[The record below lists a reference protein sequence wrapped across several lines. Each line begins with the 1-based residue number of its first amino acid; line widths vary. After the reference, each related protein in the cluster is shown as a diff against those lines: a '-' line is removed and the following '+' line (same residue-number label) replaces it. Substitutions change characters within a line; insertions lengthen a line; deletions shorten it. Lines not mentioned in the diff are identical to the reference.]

1 MVTSQKALA
10 ELLRYLKAASYH
22 FVAVTPATH
31 ARVLSRPAPKR
42 STLRDIFGWN
52 RKFDPSALSPGILD
66 LLRAADAVGSEGGK
80 FRSKVRV
87 ASLADELLLHSAFP
101 TDDVHSV
108 FFGPDSYRF
117 THFVQQQLPRL
128 GHAKW
133 LIDMGAGS
141 GAGAI
146 ASAKVAKFEKITMID
161 TNVGALDF
169 ASINAQS
176 ASVKA
181 ETLLSDAIPGGADVI
196 IANPPYMMDAAGRSY
211 RDGGDLL
218 GGAVTLDW
226 ARQATACLAPGGA
239 MLLYTGAAY
248 VDGHSPL
255 LTSLATAC
263 AEAAFTLELSEIDPD
278 VFGEELD
285 RPHYGTVERIAAV
298 GAVIRRAPV

>member
-1 MVTSQKALA
+1 MVRSQKALA
-10 ELLRYLKAASYH
+10 ELLRYLKAASYD

-31 ARVLSRPAPKR
+31 ARVLSRPAPKH

-52 RKFDPSALSPGILD
+52 RAFDPSALSPGILD
-66 LLRAADAVGSEGGK
+66 LLRAADAVGWEGGK
-80 FRSKVRV
+80 LRSKVRV

-101 TDDVHSV
+101 TDDAHSV

-117 THFVQQQLPRL
+117 THFVQQQLLRL
-128 GHAKW
+128 GPAKW

-161 TNVGALDF
+161 TNVAALDF
-169 ASINAQS
+169 ASNNAQG

-181 ETLLSDAIPGGADVI
+181 ETLLSDAIPGGADVV
-196 IANPPYMMDAAGRSY
+196 IANPPYMMDSAGRSY

-218 GGAVTLDW
+218 GGAVALNWT
-226 ARQATACLAPGGA
+226 RQAIARLAPGGA

-248 VDGHSPL
+248 VDGYSPL
-255 LTSLATAC
+255 LTNLATAC
-263 AEAAFTLELSEIDPD
+263 SEARFTLELSEIDPD

-285 RPHYGTVERIAAV
+285 QPHYGTVERIAAV
-298 GAVIRRAPV
+298 GAVIRPAPA